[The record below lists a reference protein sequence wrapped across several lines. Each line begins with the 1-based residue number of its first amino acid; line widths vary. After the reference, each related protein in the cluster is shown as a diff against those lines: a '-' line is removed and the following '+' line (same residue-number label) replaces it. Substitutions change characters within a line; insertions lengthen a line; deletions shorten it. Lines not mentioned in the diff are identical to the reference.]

1 MLFSNNREPYEPED
15 VLIIFKDDGTADI
28 APIVTINDERVY
40 AESPQGNYSVPVG
53 EVRSY
58 VGRKGRIFLY
68 PTTVENVTDCQR
80 IAALERSTVLR
91 SITHF
96 EEDSSLPRKP
106 LPIGKI
112 MLGIAVAILLI
123 IILKAV

>member
-15 VLIIFKDDGTADI
+15 VLILFKDDGTADI

-40 AESPQGNYSVPVG
+40 AESPQGNYAVPVG

-96 EEDSSLPRKP
+96 EDQQALPGKP
-106 LPIGKI
+106 LPIFKI
-112 MLGIAVAILLI
+112 MLGIAAAILLI
-123 IILKAV
+123 IIFKAV